1 MRLYKVL
8 FISIAILTIACTDN
22 NKDKTGGKINLYE
35 VEAYRS
41 LFPHNAIDA
50 IGVKVVNQIF
60 EGLVKFNE
68 HTLEIEPAIAAS
80 WEISNENTTYT
91 FKLKE
96 DIKFHPNQI
105 FESDDQRKLTADD
118 VIFSFKLLCTHGN
131 NNNGFHTTFKD
142 LVKGATEHYIMSVND
157 EFDGNLKGI
166 TKIDNYTIQ
175 IDLEHPSPYFL
186 YSLALPFCAIIPEI
200 GYKYYKES
208 VLIGTGP
215 FQVIDKDLDQITL
228 EKNQDFYRKDK
239 KGRKLPYLD
248 QITFHFN
255 KSVTDQIVAFANED
269 IDILYKMNEEKYIN
283 KYTELNLNSSINLNN
298 LSTPYMA
305 VSYCGFNLQDSILK
319 NKQLRQAIN
328 YAIDVSAIRTAI
340 AAAKENE
347 DAKVSGITP
356 TAFEKYNTSEIET
369 YAIDVDKAKALLVEA
384 GYPNGEGIDTIELDI
399 NKGRG
404 NNLIIAENIQTQ
416 LKENLNIDVKVNVMP
431 FSDKID
437 KSKSGASSFFKA
449 GWIADYPHPQNFL
462 SLFYGRDVP
471 GKEEDWDSYPNT
483 TRYKN
488 PEFDKLYEKAM
499 RVPLAETY
507 AYLQEAEKILM
518 DDAPAI
524 ILWYGKNQ
532 ILTNAKV
539 QNYPMNVMGYIDY
552 SKVWLKK

>member
-1 MRLYKVL
+1 MRLYNVL

-50 IGVKVVNQIF
+50 IGVKVVNQVF

-80 WEISNENTTYT
+80 WKISNENTTYT
-91 FKLKE
+91 FKLRE

-131 NNNGFHTTFKD
+131 NNNGFLTTFKD

-228 EKNQDFYRKDK
+228 EKNQDFYRKDR

-248 QITFHFN
+248 QITFRFN

-356 TAFEKYNTSEIET
+356 TAFEKYNTSDIET
-369 YAIDVDKAKALLVEA
+369 YAIDVVKAKALLVEA

-404 NNLIIAENIQTQ
+404 KNLLIAENIQTQ
-416 LKENLNIDVKVNVMP
+416 LKENLNINVKVNVMP

-471 GKEEDWDSYPNT
+471 DKEEDWDSYPNT

-507 AYLQEAEKILM
+507 TYLQEAEKILM

>member
-1 MRLYKVL
+1 M
-8 FISIAILTIACTDN
+8 
-22 NKDKTGGKINLYE
+22 
-35 VEAYRS
+35 
-41 LFPHNAIDA
+41 
-50 IGVKVVNQIF
+50 
-60 EGLVKFNE
+60 
-68 HTLEIEPAIAAS
+68 
-80 WEISNENTTYT
+80 
-91 FKLKE
+91 
-96 DIKFHPNQI
+96 
-105 FESDDQRKLTADD
+105 
-118 VIFSFKLLCTHGN
+118 CTHGN

-228 EKNQDFYRKDK
+228 EKNQDFYRKDR

-248 QITFHFN
+248 QITFRFN

-328 YAIDVSAIRTAI
+328 YAIDVNAIRTAI

-356 TAFEKYNTSEIET
+356 TAFEKYNTSDIET
-369 YAIDVDKAKALLVEA
+369 YAIDVVKAKALLVEA

-404 NNLIIAENIQTQ
+404 KNLLIAENIQTQ
-416 LKENLNIDVKVNVMP
+416 LKENLNINVKVNVMP

-471 GKEEDWDSYPNT
+471 DKEEDWDSYPNT

-507 AYLQEAEKILM
+507 TYLQEAEKILM